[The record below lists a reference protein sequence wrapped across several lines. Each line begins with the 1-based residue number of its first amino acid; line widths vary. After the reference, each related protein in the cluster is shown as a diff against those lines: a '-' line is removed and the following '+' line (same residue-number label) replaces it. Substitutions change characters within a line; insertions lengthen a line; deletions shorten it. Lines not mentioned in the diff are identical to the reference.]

1 MNRIEFMNALE
12 QRLSLLGAEDRE
24 DALRYYEELFDEAGP
39 LGEQKILDDLDDVD
53 TIARQIL
60 ADSGVAPDG
69 RPEFMIDEAVRKDSS
84 SQSGTQQQPK
94 STVDRIKQDIG
105 GMSRNTKIA
114 LLIAVL
120 VVTSPVW
127 GGVLSGVIG
136 LLLGFISVIFGLVIA
151 FTAAAA
157 GLIISGFVYL
167 FKAPPLG
174 LVILGLGLVVTALD
188 ILLIFP
194 LVKWGIELL
203 VKFIRWAVD
212 TIKSFIAKRADA

>member
-1 MNRIEFMNALE
+1 MNRNEFMSALE
-12 QRLSLLGAEDRE
+12 QRLSLLNAEDRE

-60 ADSGVAPDG
+60 ADSGVPTDG
-69 RPEFMIDEAVRKDSS
+69 RPQFMIDEAVRKDNT
-84 SQSGTQQQPK
+84 SQAGAQQRR
-94 STVDRIKQDIG
+94 STVDQIKEDIG

-114 LLIAVL
+114 LLVALLI
-120 VVTSPVW
+120 VTSPVW
-127 GGVLSGVIG
+127 GGVLSGALG
-136 LLLGFISVIFGLVIA
+136 LLLGLISVIFGLVIA
-151 FTAAAA
+151 FTAAGA

-194 LVKWGIELL
+194 LVKWGINLL
-203 VKFIRWAVD
+203 VKFIRWAID
-212 TIKSFIAKRADA
+212 TIRNFIAKRAEA